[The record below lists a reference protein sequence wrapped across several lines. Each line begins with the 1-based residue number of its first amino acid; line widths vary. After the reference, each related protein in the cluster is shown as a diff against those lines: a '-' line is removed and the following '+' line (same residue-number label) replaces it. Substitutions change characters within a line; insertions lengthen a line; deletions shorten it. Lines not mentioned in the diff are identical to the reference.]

1 MRGGCALAVA
11 PDDRRLHLHSGPID
25 LIVETFAPAQQRDE
39 AYRLASRAFRDV
51 LPDLVAELRI
61 LRTPIEEPVA
71 AVAGPVARRMVAA
84 CAPHRAARVTPMATV
99 AGAVADHVLAAM
111 TAGADLERAYANNGG
126 DIAVHLEPGQSLACG
141 VVTDVATPALDG
153 HIVLTHNMPVRGI
166 ATSGRAIHGQGGRSF
181 SLGIA
186 DAVTVLARDAA
197 SADVC
202 ATLIANAVDL
212 PGHAAIER
220 ISASALDLDSDLGER
235 AVTVNVGR
243 LADAEIAGALERGR
257 QRARSLERAG
267 FIAGALLALRRRY
280 AIVAR
285 GAEIAGL
292 RAFQIKG
299 VDEST

>member
-1 MRGGCALAVA
+1 
-11 PDDRRLHLHSGPID
+11 
-25 LIVETFAPAQQRDE
+25 
-39 AYRLASRAFRDV
+39 
-51 LPDLVAELRI
+51 
-61 LRTPIEEPVA
+61 
-71 AVAGPVARRMVAA
+71 MVAA
-84 CAPHRAARVTPMATV
+84 CAPHRAARVTPMAAV

-126 DIAVHLEPGQSLACG
+126 DIAVYLAPGESLACG
-141 VVTDVATPALDG
+141 IVTDVAAPALDG
-153 HIVLTHNMPVRGI
+153 QVTLTHDMPVRGV
-166 ATSGRAIHGQGGRSF
+166 ATSGRATHGQGGRSF

-220 ISASALDLDSDLGER
+220 IPARALDPDSDLGAR

-243 LADAEIAGALERGR
+243 LTGAEVAEALERGR
-257 QRARSLERAG
+257 RRAQSFERAG
-267 FIAGALLALRRRY
+267 FIAGALLALRGRY

-285 GAEIAGL
+285 GAGITGL
-292 RAFQIKG
+292 RVCEIEG
-299 VDEST
+299 VEASR